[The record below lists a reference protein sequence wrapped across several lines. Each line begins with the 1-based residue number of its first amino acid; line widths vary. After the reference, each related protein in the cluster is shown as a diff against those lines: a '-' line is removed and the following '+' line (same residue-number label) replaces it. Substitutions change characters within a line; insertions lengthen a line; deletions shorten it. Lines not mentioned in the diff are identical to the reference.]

1 MPCYLT
7 SFQKIYKNYMTKDMS
22 NLVPMA
28 TGKMASSAA
37 AKRQFFAAEDVGISF
52 VCVQTKENSLEK
64 FTANDAVVY

>member
-1 MPCYLT
+1 MTERKLLLT
-7 SFQKIYKNYMTKDMS
+7 VGDWIRISPS
-22 NLVPMA
+22 
-28 TGKMASSAA
+28 